1 MKFRSAF
8 AFLSITVALAACGQR
23 PYQKAAE
30 TAPAPAAAGHSGPPA
45 VSPLQQPI
53 ETGTTLTPVAV
64 AEASTMNTAMFRATG
79 SGWAV
84 TADSK
89 NAVLERTGAKSV
101 GISVRRLTYARGVE
115 FIGTLNG
122 NVFSLNLQAE
132 ACRDG
137 DVMTPFTARLRM
149 GTQRLSG
156 CAAATETMPK
166 AQTRASSAPPKP
178 KNQPKPAKPAAPA
191 TPATTTPKRFI
202 VSPLQDRRT
211 TAAAD
216 ALVGFSDERRFP
228 TARPLPCGPAQLGRP
243 HLFREEGYPRGR
255 EYPPSDGRCGPLPGS
270 LSDRRAE
277 SSGRRAGGIL
287 RRA

>member
-8 AFLSITVALAACGQR
+8 AVLSMTVALAACGQL
-23 PYQKAAE
+23 PFQKAAE

-191 TPATTTPKRFI
+191 TPATTTP
-202 VSPLQDRRT
+202 VPPALATAAPATPAPAATAPATPTPVT
-211 TAAAD
+211 TAPATPAP
-216 ALVGFSDERRFP
+216 AP
-228 TARPLPCGPAQLGRP
+228 TATTPATPAMPSTSTPAPAGVPAPQLVLPPTPPA
-243 HLFREEGYPRGR
+243 
-255 EYPPSDGRCGPLPGS
+255 PSQ
-270 LSDRRAE
+270 
-277 SSGRRAGGIL
+277 
-287 RRA
+287 